1 MSYKL
6 IRMLMKNLIFLIL
19 TITSVN
25 VFGLKL
31 PIKKKPNVI
40 IIMTDDQ
47 GYPELSMH
55 GNPILKT
62 PNLDE
67 LGKSSVQFKNFH
79 VTPMCAPTRGE
90 LLTGLDNAV
99 NQLSNVSS
107 GRALLKSGIPTM
119 GNIFAGNGY
128 STGIFGKW
136 HMGSN
141 YPYRPQDR
149 GFEESVWFPSSHI
162 GSVSDFWGNDYFDD
176 TYWHNG
182 KKQKYEGYCTDIFF
196 SESKRFIEES
206 IDREKPFFAYISTN
220 TPHGPL
226 YPKEEDY
233 KVLEK
238 LFDKSE
244 FAGEKGLKSRLVK
257 YLAMIRNI
265 DSNIGDLTD
274 FLDDKGVIDD
284 TIIIFLTDNGSTMGK
299 SYFNAGMRGMK
310 TELWEG
316 GHRVPLFIK
325 WVNGNFKNT
334 GKEVEGL
341 CKVTDILPTLVELCG
356 LNVTNKSSLKG
367 LSLASILDGKEEIS
381 KDRKLII
388 NYSRMPNFISYP
400 IPHGQTI
407 LKKEGA
413 VVLWKGWRLL
423 ESRELY
429 NLENDPKQ
437 QLNIYDKNPAIV
449 KILENELD
457 QWWDSVKDDANEVQ
471 RIIIGSA
478 YENPT
483 TLTAIDWLDV
493 FVDQQQQISLGARK
507 NSYWCLEVEE
517 VGEYEIELRRWP
529 RETDATI
536 TGVPTTL
543 GGRKVKTYPLPIKQ
557 ASIYIGGVEL
567 RSISEKNPYGFEGL
581 TKNVNSEDKFIKF
594 NVNLKKGP
602 IYLHT
607 FFHLDEGSDKKA
619 SDQNLIGAYYVYI
632 NKI

>member
-1 MSYKL
+1 
-6 IRMLMKNLIFLIL
+6 MKNLILVIL
-19 TITSVN
+19 TVSVTNIFGSDQTSE
-25 VFGLKL
+25 
-31 PIKKKPNVI
+31 KKPNVI
-40 IIMTDDQ
+40 VIMTDDQ

-62 PNLDE
+62 PNLDK

-107 GRALLKSGIPTM
+107 GRSLLKSGIPTM
-119 GNIFAGNGY
+119 GNIFGSNGY

-149 GFEESVWFPSSHI
+149 GFDESVWFPSSHI

-196 SESKRFIEES
+196 NESKRFIEES
-206 IDREKPFFAYISTN
+206 IEQDKPFFAYIATN
-220 TPHGPL
+220 TPHGPF
-226 YPKEEDY
+226 YPKDEDY
-233 KVLEK
+233 EVLEE
-238 LFDKSE
+238 LFEKSE
-244 FAGEKGLKSRLVK
+244 LADQKELKIQLVK

-265 DSNIGDLTD
+265 DTNIGELND
-274 FLDDKGVIDD
+274 FLEKKGLLND
-284 TIIIFLTDNGSTMGK
+284 TIIIFLTDNGSIMGK

-325 WVNGNFKNT
+325 WKNGDFKKAGN
-334 GKEVEGL
+334 EVEGL
-341 CKVTDILPTLVELCG
+341 CKVTDIVPTLVELCD
-356 LNVTNKSSLKG
+356 LKISNKSSLKG
-367 LSLASILDGKEEIS
+367 ISLASILNGKEEIS

-437 QLNIYDKNPAIV
+437 QLNVYDENPGIV
-449 KILENELD
+449 QILEKELNR
-457 QWWDSVKDDANEVQ
+457 WWDSVKEDANEVQ
-471 RIIIGSA
+471 RIIIGSSH
-478 YENPT
+478 ENPT
-483 TLTAIDWLDV
+483 NLTAIDWLDV
-493 FVDQQQQISLGARK
+493 FVDQQQQISYGARK
-507 NSYWCLEVEE
+507 NSYWCLEVDNA
-517 VGEYEIELRRWP
+517 GEYEIELRRWP
-529 RETDATI
+529 KETNASI
-536 TGVPTTL
+536 TGVPNTL
-543 GGRKVKTYPLPIKQ
+543 GGRKAKTHALPITQ
-557 ASIYIGGVEL
+557 ASIYIGGLEL
-567 RSISEKNPYGFEGL
+567 RSISDKNPYGFEGL
-581 TKNVNSEDKFIKF
+581 TKNVNSEDKFIRF

-607 FFHLDEGSDKKA
+607 FFHLDEGSSTRGA
-619 SDQNLIGAYYVYI
+619 DQNLIGAYYVYV
-632 NKI
+632 KKLS

>member
-1 MSYKL
+1 
-6 IRMLMKNLIFLIL
+6 MKNLIFLIL

-119 GNIFAGNGY
+119 GNIFASNGY

-244 FAGEKGLKSRLVK
+244 LAGEKGLKSRLVK

-325 WVNGNFKNT
+325 WGNGNFKNT

-367 LSLASILDGKEEIS
+367 LSLASILYGKEEIS

-407 LKKEGA
+407 LKKDGA

>member
-1 MSYKL
+1 
-6 IRMLMKNLIFLIL
+6 MKNSILVIL
-19 TITSVN
+19 TLSVTN
-25 VFGLKL
+25 IFGFDQTFE
-31 PIKKKPNVI
+31 KKPNVI
-40 IIMTDDQ
+40 VIMTDDQ

-62 PNLDE
+62 PNLDK

-107 GRALLKSGIPTM
+107 GRSLLKSGIPTM
-119 GNIFAGNGY
+119 GNIFGSNGY

-149 GFEESVWFPSSHI
+149 GFDESVWFPSSHI

-182 KKQKYEGYCTDIFF
+182 KKQKYKGYCTDIFF
-196 SESKRFIEES
+196 NESKRFIEES
-206 IDREKPFFAYISTN
+206 IDQEKPFFAYIATN

-226 YPKEEDY
+226 YPKQEDY
-233 KVLEK
+233 EVLEK
-238 LFDKSE
+238 LFDKSK
-244 FAGEKGLKSRLVK
+244 FANQKELKSFLVK

-265 DSNIGDLTD
+265 DSNLGDLTN
-274 FLDDKGVIDD
+274 FLQTKGVIDD

-325 WVNGNFKNT
+325 WEKGNFREV

-356 LNVTNKSSLKG
+356 LKITNESSLKG
-367 LSLASILDGKEEIS
+367 ISLASTLHGNEEIS

-413 VVLWKGWRLL
+413 VVLWKDWRLL

-429 NLENDPKQ
+429 NLKNDPNQ
-437 QLNIYDKNPAIV
+437 QLNVYDENPRIV
-449 KILENELD
+449 QILDNELD
-457 QWWDSVKDDANEVQ
+457 RWWDSVKDDANEVQ

-478 YENPT
+478 HENPT
-483 TLTAIDWLDV
+483 KLTAIDWLDV
-493 FVDQQQQISLGARK
+493 FVDQQQQISYGARK
-507 NSYWCLEVEE
+507 NSYWCLEVENT
-517 VGEYEIELRRWP
+517 GKYEIELRRWP
-529 RETDATI
+529 KETNATI
-536 TGVPTTL
+536 TGVPRTL
-543 GGRKVKTYPLPIKQ
+543 GGRKVKTHALPITK

-567 RSISEKNPYGFEGL
+567 RSIGDKNPYGFEGL
-581 TKNVNSEDKFIKF
+581 TKKVDPDDTAIKF
-594 NVNLKKGP
+594 NVNLEKGP

-607 FFHLDEGSDKKA
+607 FFHLDEGSSKRG

-632 NKI
+632 KKLT

>member
-1 MSYKL
+1 
-6 IRMLMKNLIFLIL
+6 MKNLIIVIL
-19 TITSVN
+19 TLSLTN
-25 VFGLKL
+25 VFGHDWVS
-31 PIKKKPNVI
+31 KKKPNVI

-62 PNLDE
+62 PNLDK

-107 GRALLKSGIPTM
+107 GRSLLKSGIPTM
-119 GNIFAGNGY
+119 GNIFVSNGY

-149 GFEESVWFPSSHI
+149 GFDESVWFPSSHI

-182 KKQKYEGYCTDIFF
+182 KKQKYKGYCTDIFF
-196 SESKRFIEES
+196 NESKRFIEKS
-206 IDREKPFFAYISTN
+206 IEQDKPFFAYIATN
-220 TPHGPL
+220 TPHGPF
-226 YPKEEDY
+226 YPKDEDY
-233 KVLEK
+233 KTLMDLYE
-238 LFDKSE
+238 KSE
-244 FAGEKGLKSRLVK
+244 FADQKELKIQLVK

-265 DSNIGDLTD
+265 DTNIGELND
-274 FLDDKGVIDD
+274 FLEKKGLLND
-284 TIIIFLTDNGSTMGK
+284 TIIIFLTDNGSIMGK

-316 GHRVPLFIK
+316 GHRAPLFIK
-325 WVNGNFKNT
+325 WKNGNFKKV
-334 GKEVEGL
+334 GKEIEGL
-341 CKVTDILPTLVELCG
+341 CRVTDIVPTLVELCG
-356 LNVTNKSSLKG
+356 LKITNKSSLKG
-367 LSLASILDGKEEIS
+367 ISLASILNGKEEIS

-413 VVLWKGWRLL
+413 VVLWKSWRLL

-437 QLNIYDKNPAIV
+437 QLNVYDENPGIV
-449 KILENELD
+449 QILEKELNR
-457 QWWDSVKDDANEVQ
+457 WWDSVKEDANEVQ
-471 RIIIGSA
+471 RIIIGSSH
-478 YENPT
+478 ENPT
-483 TLTAIDWLDV
+483 KLTAIDWLDV
-493 FVDQQQQISLGARK
+493 FVDQQQQISYGARK
-507 NSYWCLEVEE
+507 NSYWCLEVDNA
-517 VGEYEIELRRWP
+517 GEYEIELRRWP
-529 RETDATI
+529 KETNASI
-536 TGVPTTL
+536 NGLPNTL
-543 GGRKVKTYPLPIKQ
+543 GGRKAKTHALPIKQ
-557 ASIYIGGVEL
+557 ASIFIGGLEL
-567 RSISEKNPYGFEGL
+567 RSISDKNPYGFEGL
-581 TKNVNSEDKFIKF
+581 TKNVNSEDKFIRF

-607 FFHLDEGSDKKA
+607 FFHLDEGSSTRG
-619 SDQNLIGAYYVYI
+619 SDQNLIGAYYVYV
-632 NKI
+632 KKLS

>member
-1 MSYKL
+1 
-6 IRMLMKNLIFLIL
+6 MKNLILVTLI
-19 TITSVN
+19 ISVTKI
-25 VFGLKL
+25 FGFDKASE
-31 PIKKKPNVI
+31 KKPNVI
-40 IIMTDDQ
+40 VIMTDDQ

-62 PNLDE
+62 PNLDK

-107 GRALLKSGIPTM
+107 GRSLLKSGIPTM
-119 GNIFAGNGY
+119 GNIFGANGY

-149 GFEESVWFPSSHI
+149 GFDESVWFPSSHI

-196 SESKRFIEES
+196 NESKRFIEES
-206 IDREKPFFAYISTN
+206 IDQEKPFFAYIATN

-226 YPKEEDY
+226 YPKQEDY
-233 KVLEK
+233 EVLEK
-238 LFDKSE
+238 LFDKSK
-244 FAGEKGLKSRLVK
+244 FANRKGFKSVLVK

-265 DSNIGDLTD
+265 DSNVGDLVNFIET
-274 FLDDKGVIDD
+274 KGVIDD

-325 WVNGNFKNT
+325 WKNGNFKEVGN
-334 GKEVEGL
+334 EVEGL
-341 CKVTDILPTLVELCG
+341 CRVTDIVPTLVELCG
-356 LNVTNKSSLKG
+356 LKITNESSLKG
-367 LSLASILDGKEEIS
+367 MSLAPILRGKKEIS
-381 KDRKLII
+381 KERKLII

-413 VVLWKGWRLL
+413 VVLWKYWRLL

-429 NLENDPKQ
+429 NLENDPRQ
-437 QLNIYDKNPAIV
+437 QLNVYDENPGIV
-449 KILENELD
+449 QILENELNR
-457 QWWDSVKDDANEVQ
+457 WWDSVKEDANEVQ
-471 RIIIGSA
+471 RIIIGSVH
-478 YENPT
+478 ENPT
-483 TLTAIDWLDV
+483 KLTAIDWLDV
-493 FVDQQQQISLGARK
+493 FVDQQQQISYGARK
-507 NSYWCLEVEE
+507 NSYWCLEVENT
-517 VGEYEIELRRWP
+517 GKYEIELRRWP
-529 RETDATI
+529 KETIASI
-536 TGVPTTL
+536 TGVPSTL
-543 GGRKVKTYPLPIKQ
+543 GGRKAKTHALPITQ
-557 ASIYIGGVEL
+557 ASIYIGGLEL
-567 RSISEKNPYGFEGL
+567 RSIGDKNPYGFEGL
-581 TKNVNSEDKFIKF
+581 TKKVDPNDTAIKF
-594 NVNLKKGP
+594 NVNLEKGP

-607 FFHLDEGSDKKA
+607 FFHLDEGSSNRGA
-619 SDQNLIGAYYVYI
+619 DQNLIGAYYVYV
-632 NKI
+632 KKLS